1 MVEFI
6 FFLTYN
12 DVTVNNAL
20 EIFEGIRETRV
31 DYIGFKDVG
40 LPQNSLRKLRKMIA
54 ATGKKAVLEVVSTTK
69 EENLRSAKMG
79 VHLGVDYLIGGK
91 YIAETLPIL
100 KGTDIRYFPYIG
112 TVIGHPCLLR
122 GSIEEIAEDARNAE
136 AAGIDG
142 IDLLAYRY
150 DGDPVHLVKEVM
162 NTVAIPLIV
171 AGSINDFERIA
182 RMKALGVWAFTIGS
196 AIFDRRFR
204 PDGTIE
210 EQISAVL
217 RRLDQ

>member
-1 MVEFI
+1 MHFI

-12 DVTVNNAL
+12 DVTVDDAL
-20 EIFEGIRETRV
+20 AVFEEIRDTDV

-40 LPQNSLRKLRKMIA
+40 LPKNSLGKLREMIA
-54 ATGKKAVLEVVSTTK
+54 DTGKQAVLEVVSTTK

-79 VHLGVDYLIGGK
+79 VQLGVDYLIGGT
-91 YIAETLPIL
+91 YIAETLPL
-100 KGTDIRYFPYIG
+100 VEGTDIRYFPYVG

-122 GSIEEIAEDARNAE
+122 GSIEEIAEEAKRAE

-150 DGDPVHLVKEVM
+150 DGNPVHLVKEVM
-162 NTVAIPLIV
+162 NTVSIPLII

-182 RMKALGVWAFTIGS
+182 RMKALGAWAFTIGS

-204 PDGTIE
+204 PDGTIQ
-210 EQISAVL
+210 EQIAAVL
-217 RRLDQ
+217 QRLNQ